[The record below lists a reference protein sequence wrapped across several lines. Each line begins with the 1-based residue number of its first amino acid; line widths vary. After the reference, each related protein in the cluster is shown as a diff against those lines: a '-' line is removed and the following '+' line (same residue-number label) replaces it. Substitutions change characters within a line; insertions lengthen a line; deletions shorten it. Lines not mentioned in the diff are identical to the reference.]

1 MKKLLLSLSLLIS
14 MFAVTA
20 QNIEV
25 FEKETGEK
33 IESGASYVVF
43 GDGAETWGELS
54 IEFDVMALDRLT
66 LIGEKVENNV
76 IENTLNY
83 ICFGQCLSPT
93 MYVSNPTE
101 ANPGEPLLF
110 SAHYMSQTGEPV
122 FGEQSMTYYIYEKS
136 NPDAKFVINVIFKYS
151 LENISEFNSENVF
164 SNAYP
169 TPASKTVNF
178 DYNFSADVNSAEISI
193 CNIMGQEVMRNE
205 INGMSGKAS
214 INVSDLTDGVYFYSL
229 IINGKVEK
237 SNKIVVKK

>member
-1 MKKLLLSLSLLIS
+1 MKKLLLSLSLIIS

-25 FEKETGEK
+25 YEKETGEK

-54 IEFDVMALDRLT
+54 IEFDVFALERLT

-76 IENTLNY
+76 VENTLNY

-101 ANPGEPLLF
+101 ANPGEPILL

-122 FGEQSMTYYIYEKS
+122 FGEQSMTYYIYEES

-151 LENISEFNSENVF
+151 LENVSEFSSENVF

-169 TPASKTVNF
+169 TPASETVNF
-178 DYNFSADVNSAEISI
+178 DYNFPANVNSAEISI

>member
-1 MKKLLLSLSLLIS
+1 

-101 ANPGEPLLF
+101 ANPGDTLVF

-122 FGEQSMTYYIYEKS
+122 FGEQSMTYYIYEES

-178 DYNFSADVNSAEISI
+178 DYNFPADVNSAEISI

>member
-1 MKKLLLSLSLLIS
+1 MKKLLLSLTLIIS
-14 MFAVTA
+14 VFAASA

-25 FEKETGEK
+25 YEKETGEK

-54 IEFDVMALDRLT
+54 IEFDVIALEKLT

-101 ANPGEPLLF
+101 ANPGEAILF

-122 FGEQSMTYYIYEKS
+122 FGEQSMTYYIYEES

-151 LENISEFNSENVF
+151 LESVSEFNSENIF

-169 TPASKTVNF
+169 TPASETVNF
-178 DYNFSADVNSAEISI
+178 DYNFPANVNSAEISI
-193 CNIMGQEVMRNE
+193 YNMMGQEVLRNQL
-205 INGMSGKAS
+205 NGMSGKAS
-214 INVSDLTDGVYFYSL
+214 INVSDLSDGVYFYSL

>member
-76 IENTLNY
+76 IENTSNY
-83 ICFGQCLSPT
+83 FCFGLCFGPAT
-93 MYVSNPTE
+93 YVTTPIE
-101 ANPGEPLLF
+101 ANPGEPLVF

-122 FGEQSMTYYIYEKS
+122 FGEQSMTYYIYEES
-136 NPDAKFVINVIFKYS
+136 NPDAKFVINIIFKYS
-151 LENISEFNSENVF
+151 LENVSEFNSENVF

-178 DYNFSADVNSAEISI
+178 DYNFPADVNSAEISI